1 MDVSRARRHV
11 WRVSVAVVVLALTL
25 SSTSSG
31 PAACASLRAPEFRG
45 EARPGSDASYAV
57 VLRDSDHCT
66 WAWLDTVFGR
76 LMVPDGALE
85 ARTSSVVSLR
95 FESEP
100 GLRLYLEDEHGRVA
114 WSTLISVVG
123 FFRGRAVG
131 PEPGSDLGKPY
142 MRWSIY
148 RAVVEGPGVAA
159 VPAGR
164 HRVAV
169 ARDDEV
175 LHEVPV
181 PLDVDG
187 PLVVAAT
194 VARHPTARPL
204 SAVLLGTG
212 IIAAVV
218 GGAWASTLA
227 TDHELSDSAPQ
238 RVGAYTMVGGGA
250 LGAAVGI
257 FLYTQVFE
265 ETVTLEVRRE

>member
-1 MDVSRARRHV
+1 
-11 WRVSVAVVVLALTL
+11 
-25 SSTSSG
+25 
-31 PAACASLRAPEFRG
+31 
-45 EARPGSDASYAV
+45 
-57 VLRDSDHCT
+57 
-66 WAWLDTVFGR
+66 
-76 LMVPDGALE
+76 
-85 ARTSSVVSLR
+85 
-95 FESEP
+95 
-100 GLRLYLEDEHGRVA
+100 
-114 WSTLISVVG
+114 
-123 FFRGRAVG
+123 VG

-218 GGAWASTLA
+218 GGAWAATLA
-227 TDHELSDSAPQ
+227 TDHELSDSAPE